1 MHLAEVAVGK
11 SWFWEAGRGGAYWVH
26 LGCWRQDP
34 QLESLLRQE
43 HPSPVPAAQVGGD
56 LLVLL
61 YRVQPSDL
69 LPLPSSPPQHLLL
82 WPALLGVGGWHPCA
96 RLPEAPGPRQAVQ
109 GGCPLLHPDTQ
120 RLRAWAP
127 PRGCPVIACAWAH
140 SAASL
145 PFSERDGRQR
155 FSLSESSV
163 GALRGHSHVPSGTL
177 LDSSLRRPARISL
190 KDVAP
195 TAGLRLGPVARGPW
209 GQWRSRRCSGASAL
223 SFSPVF
229 CRLTFLSLCTAPRAA
244 MPLLCS
250 TFYWAN
256 PEWEEAHHCEL
267 VRSRCCT
274 HQGFVSLNLLF

>member
-11 SWFWEAGRGGAYWVH
+11 SWFWEAGRGGAYWVY

-127 PRGCPVIACAWAH
+127 PRGCRHC
-140 SAASL
+140 
-145 PFSERDGRQR
+145 
-155 FSLSESSV
+155 
-163 GALRGHSHVPSGTL
+163 
-177 LDSSLRRPARISL
+177 
-190 KDVAP
+190 
-195 TAGLRLGPVARGPW
+195 LRLGPQCCFPPLLRKGWEAAPLSLRELSWGPQRTLTCSFWDTFGLLSPETCQDQPEGCSSDSRFEAGACGPW
-209 GQWRSRRCSGASAL
+209 PVGPVEVTSVQWGFGSVLL
-223 SFSPVF
+223 S
-229 CRLTFLSLCTAPRAA
+229 CIL
-244 MPLLCS
+244 
-250 TFYWAN
+250 
-256 PEWEEAHHCEL
+256 
-267 VRSRCCT
+267 
-274 HQGFVSLNLLF
+274 